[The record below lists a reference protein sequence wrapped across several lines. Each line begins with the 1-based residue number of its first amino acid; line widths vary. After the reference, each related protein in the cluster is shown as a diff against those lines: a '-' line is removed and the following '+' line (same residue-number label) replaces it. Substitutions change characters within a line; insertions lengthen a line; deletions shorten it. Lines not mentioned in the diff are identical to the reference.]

1 MEFEWDEAKAV
12 ANYEKHAISFSDAI
26 RVFDGFI
33 VSMPD
38 LRHDYGET
46 RISTTGMI
54 DGLLVVV
61 VIHTDRSA
69 KQRIISARRG
79 NRNERKAFQAA
90 LLASAHD

>member
-1 MEFEWDEAKAV
+1 MEFEWDEAKAI
-12 ANYEKHAISFSDAI
+12 ANYEKHAIAFSDAI

-33 VSMPD
+33 VSKPD
-38 LRHDYGET
+38 ARRDYGET

-61 VIHTDRSA
+61 VIHTDRSG

-79 NRNERKAFQAA
+79 NRNEREAFQTA
-90 LLASAHD
+90 LLASSNN